1 MVRHAAVVGIRVGDE
16 GKGIRVAH
24 YAQQMIDQERG
35 SVLVYRW
42 HGAANAGHTAVI
54 GDQEYKLHQVPVGV
68 LLQGTYNLQGSG
80 VYLHPRKEVE
90 EIRQL
95 GERGVSVSPR
105 NLGIASNCT
114 VTLDYHTDEDRANLE
129 KKEHTSTGNGVK
141 QTAVDLFGR
150 VGVRFA
156 EFLDSKECARALR
169 ERFPDGTIRGINS
182 IEEFVASYD
191 AERAFLAP
199 FMVLETDVFNAHKS
213 HYKLGEGAN
222 GFDIDV
228 INGLYPGVTSSQP
241 SQTSHRPDVIVGAL
255 KLYDS
260 SVGHNRPFVSR
271 LVDRGLEDELR
282 NLWGERG
289 TTTGKDRYIGWA
301 DMVAAR
307 HAIDTTG
314 VDYLIGNCG
323 DRLVDLHTRGGK
335 VGLVTAYRIDG
346 KTYSSW
352 DPSFHK
358 RETLKRAIPIIEE
371 FKSWP
376 WFTRDGEIHTNA
388 LNFIN
393 RIQELTGKEFIAL
406 GTGPGIND
414 QIELKSLVDLI
425 D

>member
-24 YAQQMIDQERG
+24 YAQQMVDQERG

-42 HGAANAGHTAVI
+42 CGAANAGHTAVI
-54 GDQEYKLHQVPVGV
+54 DGQEYKFHQVPVGV
-68 LLQGTYNLQGSG
+68 LLQRTYNLQGSG
-80 VYLHPRKEVE
+80 VYLHPRKEVR
-90 EIRQL
+90 EIQGLR
-95 GERGVSVSPR
+95 ERGVAVSPR

-156 EFLDSKECARALR
+156 EFLDPKECVRALR
-169 ERFPDGTIRGINS
+169 ERFPDGTIPGRGT
-182 IEEFVASYD
+182 IETFVGSYE
-191 AERAFLAP
+191 AERDFLAP
-199 FMVLETDVFNAHKS
+199 FMVLETDVFNVHTS
-213 HYKLGEGAN
+213 NYKLGEGAN

-241 SQTSHRPDVIVGAL
+241 SQTSHRPDVIIGAL

-271 LVDRGLEDELR
+271 WSDRALEKELR
-282 NLWGERG
+282 EVWGERG
-289 TTTGKDRYIGWA
+289 TTTGKDRYIGWV
-301 DMVAAR
+301 DTVAAR
-307 HAIDTTG
+307 HAIDTIG

-323 DRLVDLHTRGGK
+323 DRLVDLHQRKKK
-335 VGLVTAYRIDG
+335 VGLVSAYRIDG
-346 KTYSSW
+346 NTHHLW
-352 DPSFHK
+352 NASFHK
-358 RETLKRAIPIIEE
+358 RGTLERATPVIEE
-371 FKSWP
+371 FESWP

-414 QIELKSLVDLI
+414 QIELKSLVDLL